1 MSFLRRETHI
11 DFMKWSTP
19 VMILSGILVL
29 ICLLFIVIKGFN
41 YGIDFTGG
49 TEVQI
54 KFNPETKVAIHD
66 LREMLQKTTIS
77 AVEVQ
82 AVGDIR
88 NNEFLIRGGDK
99 ITNFESLK
107 TKLNATLKQNY
118 SQLSEFQFK
127 SFTDA
132 YVQFSAPVDETN
144 LKQIFESVGGNDLVL
159 KSINKVDESTHA
171 YRISFLS
178 AEERI
183 KSALKESYGDGAFEI
198 VKAETV
204 GPKVGQEL
212 KYKGLY
218 AVILTCFFILL
229 YVAFRFSFKFAP
241 GAIVALIHDVV
252 IAAGVFS
259 IFGLDFTLQIVAALL
274 MVLGYSINDTVVI
287 YDRVRENLEKYKTK
301 TLPEV
306 INLSVNQTLTRTILT
321 NFTVLLVT
329 VTLIFMGGPVLR
341 DFAITLTIGIG
352 VGTYSTV
359 FIASPFTI
367 LLEKILKPKTAQ
379 AQVK

>member
-1 MSFLRRETHI
+1 
-11 DFMKWSTP
+11 MKWSTP